1 MNYTSFA
8 IRHSLSISAAV
19 ALPTLFEKA
28 ASEMD
33 MTIQQM
39 IIVAHVNDKVGAY
52 MAELAEEVAEK
63 WEADNGVTLY
73 EFVAEKE
80 SH

>member
-8 IRHSLSISAAV
+8 MTYDISINAAV
-19 ALPTLFEKA
+19 ALPPLFEKA

-33 MTIQQM
+33 MTVQQM
-39 IIVAHVNDKVGAY
+39 IIAAHVNDKVGAY
-52 MAELAEEVAEK
+52 MAELAEEIAAA
-63 WEADNGVTLY
+63 WEADVGVTLY

-80 SH
+80 IH